1 MFRDRIPGAG
11 KTKWVAA
18 ARCFVTK
25 PSAVLG
31 MYTYICGYIYTRRVI
46 RIPMCVYGS
55 KTKCASFALCAVV
68 VVPNAFVCIDI
79 RSVSAAV
86 AANSA
91 G

>member
-31 MYTYICGYIYTRRVI
+31 MYTYICGYIYTSSNPYTYVCI
-46 RIPMCVYGS
+46 RIEDKVRE
-55 KTKCASFALCAVV
+55 FRI
-68 VVPNAFVCIDI
+68 VC
-79 RSVSAAV
+79 S
-86 AANSA
+86 
-91 G
+91 GGGT

>member
-25 PSAVLG
+25 PSVLG
-31 MYTYICGYIYTRRVI
+31 IYLYIYQVI
-46 RIPMCVYGS
+46 RISMCV
-55 KTKCASFALCAVV
+55 C
-68 VVPNAFVCIDI
+68 VCIRIEDNVCEFHIVCVCVCYEFMCINI

-86 AANSA
+86 AAK
-91 G
+91 